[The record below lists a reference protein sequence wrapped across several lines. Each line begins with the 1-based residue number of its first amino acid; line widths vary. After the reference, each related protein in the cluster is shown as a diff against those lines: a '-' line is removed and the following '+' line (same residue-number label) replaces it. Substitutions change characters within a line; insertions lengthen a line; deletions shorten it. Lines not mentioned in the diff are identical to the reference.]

1 MAARCVG
8 DTLRLVEPS
17 VPFIAAWASR
27 GKVTRAEPISAFY
40 EQGRLHYLGAVP
52 RLEDQMRAPSPW
64 TSTSPRMPWC
74 GL

>member
-27 GKVTRAEPISAFY
+27 GKVTRAGRSA
-40 EQGRLHYLGAVP
+40 RLANRDACTTPARERIELVTNMVGCTIAI
-52 RLEDQMRAPSPW
+52 
-64 TSTSPRMPWC
+64 
-74 GL
+74 